1 MIRSVVWLLPT
12 PNGYSDEFGVVEEIF
27 ENGSRMWGVLPLAWA
42 VTVPVSLLNGYRA
55 ISPIPEVLEM
65 SPHDGNGCSKLMDQI
80 RNKVILHGVQGFKPR
95 DIQIKL
101 AV

>member
-42 VTVPVSLLNGYRA
+42 VTVPVSLLNGYQ
-55 ISPIPEVLEM
+55 S
-65 SPHDGNGCSKLMDQI
+65 
-80 RNKVILHGVQGFKPR
+80 
-95 DIQIKL
+95 
-101 AV
+101 